1 MKLKFSGKKITGLAL
16 IVPENERKFVDDMAQ
31 FNFSAAKSM
40 RLMKVMG
47 YDRHRIVE
55 DGVCASDLVEYGMK
69 SLFSEGKL
77 KPEEIDALVYLTMTP
92 DHFIPP
98 TSRILHGKLGLR
110 QDALCFDLVQGCS
123 AFEEGLVQAF
133 MLLDQPE
140 IKKVVVVTSDTLSRK
155 VSPRDRNS
163 YPLIGD
169 GGAIVVVENDSEG
182 EPVHVVMRNDGTRAM
197 ALTIPAGCFRKPCS
211 AETAEM
217 REDTEGN
224 FRSEDNLVMDGSG
237 VFNFVMADVPP
248 MLDELCQ
255 FAGTSYADYDW
266 FLFHQPNKFMLEKLA
281 DKIGVPYEKMPSNVV
296 EKYGNSSGTT
306 VPAVIA
312 LNLAEK
318 LKTEKYKVCLSGFGV
333 GLTWG
338 AVSMCLG
345 PVDFCETI
353 EYPNRRKQNE

>member
-1 MKLKFSGKKITGLAL
+1 MKLKFSGKKISGLAL
-16 IVPENERKFVDDMAQ
+16 VVPENERKYVDDMAR
-31 FNFSAAKSM
+31 FNFSPAKSM

-55 DGVCASDLVEYGMK
+55 DGVCASDLVEYGMR
-69 SLFSEGKL
+69 SLIADGKL
-77 KPEEIDALVYLTMTP
+77 KAEEIDALVYVTATP
-92 DHFIPP
+92 DHFLPP

-110 QDALCFDLVQGCS
+110 QDALCFDLTQGCS
-123 AFEEGLVQAF
+123 GFEEGLIQAF
-133 MLLDQPE
+133 MLLGQSE
-140 IKKVVVVTSDTLSRK
+140 IKKVVIATGDTLSRK

-169 GGAIVVVENDSEG
+169 AASIAVIENDPE
-182 EPVHVVMRNDGTRAM
+182 EDPIYAVMRNDGTRCM

-211 AETAEM
+211 PETAEM
-217 REDTEGN
+217 KEDAEGN

-248 MLDELCQ
+248 MLAELCA
-255 FAGTSYADYDW
+255 FAGTTYADYDW

-281 DKIGVPYEKMPSNVV
+281 DKLGVAYDKMPSNVV

-312 LNLAEK
+312 LNLAER
-318 LKTEKYKVCLSGFGV
+318 LKAERFKVCLSGFGV

-338 AVSMCLG
+338 AVSMNLG
-345 PVDFCETI
+345 PLSFCETVQ
-353 EYPNRRKQNE
+353 YPNRSK

>member
-1 MKLKFSGKKITGLAL
+1 MKLTFKGKKISGLAL
-16 IVPENERKFVDDMAQ
+16 VVPENERKFVDDMAL

-55 DGVCASDLVEYGMK
+55 EGVCASDLVEFGLRQLVA
-69 SLFSEGKL
+69 SGKV
-77 KPEEIDALVYLTMTP
+77 KVDEIDALVYVTATP
-92 DHFIPP
+92 DHFLPP
-98 TSRILHGKLGLR
+98 TSRIIHGKLGLR
-110 QDALCFDLVQGCS
+110 QDALCFDLTQGCS
-123 AFEEGLVQAF
+123 GFEEGLIQAF
-133 MLLDQPE
+133 MLLEQSDVR
-140 IKKVVVVTSDTLSRK
+140 KVVVATGDTLSRK

-169 GGAIVVVENDSEG
+169 AASIAVVENDPAG
-182 EPVHVVMRNDGTRAM
+182 VPVHAVMRNDGTRCM

-217 REDTEGN
+217 REDAEGN
-224 FRSEDNLVMDGSG
+224 FRSDDNLVMDGSG

-248 MLDELCQ
+248 MLQELCAH
-255 FAGTSYADYDW
+255 AGTSYADYDW

-281 DKIGVPYEKMPSNVV
+281 DKLGVPYDRMPSNVV

-312 LNLAEK
+312 LNLAER
-318 LKTEKYKVCLSGFGV
+318 LKTESFKVCLSGFGV

-338 AVSMCLG
+338 AVSMNLG

-353 EYPNRRKQNE
+353 EYPNRSK

>member
-1 MKLKFSGKKITGLAL
+1 MKLRFTGKKITGLAL
-16 IVPENERKFVDDMAQ
+16 IVPENERKYVDDMAQ
-31 FNFSAAKSM
+31 FNFSVAKSM

-55 DGVCASDLVEYGMK
+55 DGVCASDLAEHGFRQLMAA
-69 SLFSEGKL
+69 GKV
-77 KPEEIDALVYLTMTP
+77 KVDEIDALVYVTATP
-92 DHFIPP
+92 DHFLPP
-98 TSRILHGKLGLR
+98 TSRIIHGKLGLR
-110 QDALCFDLVQGCS
+110 QDALCFDLTQGCS
-123 AFEEGLVQAF
+123 GFEEGLIQAF
-133 MLLDQPE
+133 MLLDQPN
-140 IKKVVVVTSDTLSRK
+140 IKKVVVVTGDTLSRK

-169 GGAIVVVENDSEG
+169 AASIAVVENDPTG
-182 EPVHVVMRNDGTRAM
+182 EHVCAVMRNDGTRAM

-211 AETAEM
+211 VETAEM
-217 REDTEGN
+217 REDAEGN

-248 MLDELCQ
+248 MLHELCQ
-255 FAGTSYADYDW
+255 FAGTTYADYDW

-281 DKIGVPYEKMPSNVV
+281 DKLGVSYDKMPSNVV

-312 LNLAEK
+312 LNLSEK
-318 LKTEKYKVCLSGFGV
+318 LMTEKYKVCLSGFGV

-338 AVSMCLG
+338 AVSMNLG

-353 EYPNRRKQNE
+353 EYPNRRK